1 MATTTVRTGQPS
13 GDTPIGMGDAQIR
26 AVLSGLMLGLLLAAL
41 DQTIVS
47 TALPTIVGELGGLN
61 HLSWVVTA
69 YLVTSTASTPLWGK
83 ISDLYGRKLMYII
96 AIVVF
101 LVASALAGLSQSM
114 WQLIATRGLQG
125 IGGGGLLAL
134 TFAIVGDV
142 IPPRDRGKYQG
153 YFGAV
158 FGLSSI
164 AGPLLGGF
172 FVDRLSWR
180 WIFYINLPIGAIALF
195 VISGVL
201 HLRHQRRERA
211 IDYLGSALLVAAVI
225 SGLLAL
231 VRGNEIGW
239 TSGEILGLATA
250 AVVLTV
256 VFVWWEGRAPEPI
269 LPLRLFRNTTFSLV
283 TVIGFMIG
291 FALFGAIVFLPV
303 YLQVVQRA
311 SPTRS
316 GLMMIPMMAGVIA
329 ASVFAGRM
337 VTRTGRYK
345 IFPIVGTLVAAVGMA
360 LLTLLGSHTPL
371 WQAGTYMAVLGI
383 GVGLCMQVLVIIT
396 QNSVAM
402 SDMGVATS
410 STQFFRS
417 LGGTFGT
424 AIFGAV
430 LSSRLSHYLAES
442 LPGGLAS
449 AGGDSTSL
457 LSSPA
462 QINKLP
468 PAIHDR
474 LVDSFV
480 RALGDV
486 FLTAVPVLLVG
497 FVLACFVHETRLK
510 TAADRTPVIAG
521 QAK

>member
-1 MATTTVRTGQPS
+1 MGTTVRTGQPPG
-13 GDTPIGMGDAQIR
+13 GDAPLGMGDAQIR

-83 ISDLYGRKLMYII
+83 ISDLYGRKPMYLI

-101 LVASALAGLSQSM
+101 LVASALAGLSQNM
-114 WQLIATRGLQG
+114 GQLIATRGLQG

-134 TFAIVGDV
+134 TFAIVGDL
-142 IPPRDRGKYQG
+142 IPPRERGKYQG

-158 FGLSSI
+158 FGLSSV

-180 WIFYINLPIGAIALF
+180 WIFYINLPIGAVALF

-201 HLRHQRRERA
+201 HLRHRRLEHA
-211 IDYLGSALLVAAVI
+211 IDYLGAALLVAAVI

-231 VRGNEIGW
+231 VRGGELGW
-239 TSGEILGLATA
+239 TNGEILGLATA

-256 VFVWWEGRAPEPI
+256 AFVWWEGRAPEPI
-269 LPLRLFRNTTFSLV
+269 LPLRLFRNANFSLV
-283 TVIGFMIG
+283 TAIGFTIG
-291 FALFGAIVFLPV
+291 FALFGAVVFLPV
-303 YLQVVQRA
+303 YLQIVQHA
-311 SPTRS
+311 SPTVS
-316 GLMMIPMMAGVIA
+316 GLLLIPMIAGLIA

-345 IFPIVGTLVAAVGMA
+345 IFPIAGTLVAAIGML
-360 LLTLLGSHTPL
+360 LLTLLGSDTPL
-371 WQAGTYMAVLGI
+371 WQAGISMAVVGT

-396 QNSVAM
+396 QNNVAM
-402 SDMGVATS
+402 SDIGVATS
-410 STQFFRS
+410 TSQFFRS

-442 LPGGLAS
+442 LPGRLAP
-449 AGGDSTSL
+449 AGGGSNSL
-457 LSSPA
+457 LSSPS
-462 QINKLP
+462 QINRLP
-468 PAIHDR
+468 PAVRDP

-480 RALGDV
+480 RALDDV
-486 FLTAVPVLLVG
+486 FLTAVPVLLIG
-497 FVLACFVHETRLK
+497 FILACFVRETRLK
-510 TAADRTPVIAG
+510 TASDRAPVAAG
-521 QAK
+521 QAN